1 MKLTQLLKT
10 LQIVPKV
17 SLVDE
22 TIQICAKDLQPMT
35 KGTVKLLLQTWE
47 PYSKVHIF

>member
-22 TIQICAKDLQPMT
+22 TIQICAKDLQPMA
-35 KGTVKLLLQTWE
+35 KGTTVKLLQL
-47 PYSKVHIF
+47 YSTDMGTLF

>member
-22 TIQICAKDLQPMT
+22 TIQICAKDLQPMA
-35 KGTVKLLLQTWE
+35 KGTVKLLQL
-47 PYSKVHIF
+47 YSTDMGTLF